1 MFVEKMGGT
10 ISVKSKPFHGTT
22 FLVRLPD
29 TSETADTNDVRY
41 EEGENRKIVDMM
53 NIEFSDIYFSK

>member
-1 MFVEKMGGT
+1 M
-10 ISVKSKPFHGTT
+10 
-22 FLVRLPD
+22 VRLPD